1 MALCN
6 GIPFK
11 VEKIS
16 PGAAL
21 ESGTARGIDETVTV
35 RGSSNKS

>member
-6 GIPFK
+6 EVPFK

-16 PGAAL
+16 PGAGL
-21 ESGTARGIDETVTV
+21 KSGTASGNDETFTV